1 MSRFDDA
8 LGGIKMPTTD
18 DLQITL
24 PPRREPKPAA
34 EPTGA
39 PAEIRDVGQHG
50 GGAETPGDASST
62 AADSTPLPQ
71 RDEPDEGEHTDSTQE
86 QMDQRAPRADTGAEE
101 SVEPRDV
108 AGHREASDVMASEDI
123 EMPSTESD
131 EPAESTRTTLKRAL
145 TSTEGKTPRGRVRA
159 AFSPGAHTP
168 TLTVKRFPQ
177 PLVDK
182 LRILIAPKLGG
193 EFAETISASALV
205 SAFLVAQLGVDLDFD
220 ESTAAAVDA
229 FRDEDQR
236 VTVIEDRIELAL
248 QNIDQLAQATRL
260 GLKRVSEV
268 GVTADS
274 IDFAV
279 AYLLTD
285 RVAGLSTADVNES
298 NVDVTQ
304 KKVLVARSQVRAAAR
319 AQRTIEQHDQMRS
332 NR

>member
-24 PPRREPKPAA
+24 PPRREPKPDA

-50 GGAETPGDASST
+50 GGAETPGDAST
-62 AADSTPLPQ
+62 GADATPLPQ
-71 RDEPDEGEHTDSTQE
+71 RDDPDEGEHTDSTQE
-86 QMDQRAPRADTGAEE
+86 QIDDRARRA
-101 SVEPRDV
+101 
-108 AGHREASDVMASEDI
+108 
-123 EMPSTESD
+123 
-131 EPAESTRTTLKRAL
+131 AESSSTQQQGADDAETTTAVLEPEPL
-145 TSTEGKTPRGRVRA
+145 VMVTSQHENADPHEERSELSFEERLATTVGTSPRPRNRA
-159 AFSPGAHTP
+159 AFSTGQDTP
-168 TLTVKRFPQ
+168 TVVVKPFPV
-177 PLVDK
+177 PVIDR
-182 LRILIAPKLGG
+182 LRLLLAESLGG
-193 EFAETISASALV
+193 EFAESLSGPSIIT
-205 SAFLVAQLGVDLDFD
+205 AFIVAKTGMDLELD
-220 ESTAAAVDA
+220 EGTRAAEQA
-229 FRDEDQR
+229 FRGEDQR
-236 VTVIEDRIELAL
+236 VTAMEDKIDLVL